1 MFRYL
6 GFLLF
11 QILALPCQEVFAQSK
26 ITLSGYIRDGKNGEA
41 LIGASVSVKN
51 PPSGTLTNEY
61 GYYALSL
68 PPGTYTFVI
77 SYVGYS
83 PITQTLNL
91 TEKTVLNLE
100 LKEAPAV
107 LEEVQITDRI
117 ENGNVTELKMSTEKL
132 NVEMIRKLPQLF
144 GEVDIVRTIMLLPG
158 VQNAGEGTTGFY
170 VRGGGQDQN
179 LILLDEAPVY
189 NASHFLG
196 FFSVF
201 NSDAI
206 KDVEIY
212 KGGIPA
218 QYGGRLASLLDIRMK
233 EGNNKKFSGS
243 GGIGTIASRLTLEG
257 PIVKD
262 KSSFMISGRRT
273 YADLFLKMA
282 PNEAIR
288 NNSLYFYDLNMKVNY
303 TLNKKNRVYLSGYF
317 GRDNFSFAK
326 VFSLGWGNA
335 TGTLRWNHLYSD
347 KLFSNT
353 TAYFSNYDYALT
365 IDAGVSNFK
374 WSSNMQ
380 EGGVR
385 QDFTWY
391 LNQNHRLQFGGQAA
405 YRIFKPGKLEPTAN
419 NSLFEKLESET
430 RYGAEYGVFISDK
443 HKISRRISLEY
454 GLRLSAWQNFG
465 PGTVWQYQN
474 GDTRQDTTGRKTYAG
489 GQVYQTYAGLEPR
502 LAGMYLLNDESSVK
516 LNYNRT
522 RQYIQL
528 ASNSTSALP
537 TDIWIP
543 SSPWVKPQISDQV
556 AAGYFRNFQNNRFEA
571 SAEVYVKSMQN
582 QVDFRDNAQVFF
594 NERIEAELRRG
605 IGRAYG
611 TEWMIKKQ
619 SGKTTGWIS
628 YTLSRTE
635 RKIDGLNNDNWFPAR
650 YDRTHSANVILS
662 HAFTPRLSVS
672 FAWVYATGN
681 AVTFPAGRY
690 EYNGQIVPLYTE
702 RNGFRIPAYHRGDLS
717 ATLNSKE
724 KEGRKWKSN
733 WNFSVYNFYM
743 RKNAFSIYF
752 RQNKDNPAQTE
763 AVMVYLFGLIPSV
776 TYNFNF

>member
-1 MFRYL
+1 MKSLIIYL
-6 GFLLF
+6 FFLIAGINLV
-11 QILALPCQEVFAQSK
+11 LAQTKV
-26 ITLSGYIRDGKNGEA
+26 TLSGYVRDGKNGESM
-41 LIGASVSVKN
+41 IGASIGIKELAT
-51 PPSGTLTNEY
+51 GTLTNEY
-61 GYYALSL
+61 GYYAISV
-68 PPGTYTFVI
+68 PPGNYTLVI
-77 SYVGYS
+77 SYVGYEAQQK
-83 PITQTLNL
+83 PISL
-91 TEKTVLNLE
+91 TEKTTLNFE
-100 LKEAPAV
+100 LTESITT
-107 LEEVQITDRI
+107 LEEVKITDKA
-117 ENGNVTELKMSTEKL
+117 ETANVTDLKMSTEKMS
-132 NVEMIRKLPQLF
+132 VEMIRKLPQLF
-144 GEVDIVRTIMLLPG
+144 GEVDVIRTLMLLPG
-158 VQNAGEGTTGFY
+158 IQNAGEGTTGFY

-233 EGNNKKFSGS
+233 EGNNKKFSAS
-243 GGIGTIASRLTLEG
+243 GGIGTISSRLTLEA

-273 YADLFLKMA
+273 YADMFLKMA
-282 PNEAIR
+282 PNKDIR
-288 NNSLYFYDLNMKVNY
+288 DNSLYFYDLNTKVNY
-303 TLNKKNRVYLSGYF
+303 TVNEKNRLYLSGYF
-317 GRDNFSFAK
+317 GRDNFAFAN

-335 TGTLRWNHLYSD
+335 TGTLRWNHLYNE

-380 EGGVR
+380 EGGIK

-391 LNQNHRLQFGGQAA
+391 VNQKHRLQFGFQGA
-405 YRIFKPGKLEPTAN
+405 YRVFKPGKLEPTSN
-419 NSLFEKLESET
+419 NSLFAKLESET
-430 RYGAEYGVFISDK
+430 KYGAEYAAYISDK
-443 HKISRRISLEY
+443 HKLSSRISLEY
-454 GLRLSAWQNFG
+454 GLRLSAYQNFG
-465 PGTVWQYQN
+465 PGNVWQYQN
-474 GDTRQDTTGRKTYAG
+474 NDSSQDTTGRKTYDRG
-489 GQVYQTYAGLEPR
+489 EVYNTYWGLEPR
-502 LAGMYLLNDESSVK
+502 LAGMYLLNDVSSVK
-516 LNYNRT
+516 INYNRT

-543 SSPWVKPQISDQV
+543 SSPYIKPQISDQV
-556 AAGYFRNFQNNRFEA
+556 AGGYFRNFRNNQYEA
-571 SAEVYVKSMQN
+571 SAEIYVKSMQN

-594 NERIEAELRRG
+594 NERIESELRHG
-605 IGRAYG
+605 VGRAYG

-619 SGKTTGWIS
+619 TGKTTGWVS

-635 RKIDGLNNDNWFPAR
+635 RKINGLNEDNWFPAR
-650 YDRTHSANVILS
+650 YDRTHSANFILTHQFS
-662 HAFTPRLSVS
+662 KRLSAS

-681 AVTFPAGRY
+681 AVTFPAARY
-690 EYNGQIVPLYTE
+690 QYNGQIVPLYTE
-702 RNGFRIPAYHRGDLS
+702 RNGFRMPAYHRGDLS

-724 KEGRKWKSN
+724 KEKRKWNSN

-752 RQNKDNPAQTE
+752 RQNKDNPQQTE
-763 AVMVYLFGLIPSV
+763 AVMVYLFGIIPSV

>member
-1 MFRYL
+1 MRIRIAHF
-6 GFLLF
+6 FLIF
-11 QILALPCQEVFAQSK
+11 VCVSAVSAQIPMRL
-26 ITLSGYIRDGKNGEA
+26 TLSGYVRDARNGES
-41 LIGASVSVKN
+41 LIGATISVKELGE
-51 PPSGTLTNEY
+51 GTLTNEY

-68 PPGTYTFVI
+68 PPGNYTLVYR
-77 SYVGYS
+77 YVGYE
-83 PITQTLNL
+83 PKNLQVNLREKITQN
-91 TEKTVLNLE
+91 VE
-100 LKEAPAV
+100 LSESVKV
-107 LEEVQITDRI
+107 LEEVLVTDKA
-117 ENGNVTELKMSTEKL
+117 ETANVTELKMSTEKM

-144 GEVDIVRTIMLLPG
+144 GEVDVIRTMMLLPG

-218 QYGGRLASLLDIRMK
+218 QYGGRLSSLLDIRMK
-233 EGNNKKFSGS
+233 EGNSKKFSGS
-243 GGIGTIASRLTLEG
+243 GGIGTISSRLTLEA

-282 PNEAIR
+282 SNEAIR
-288 NNSLYFYDLNMKVNY
+288 DNSLYFYDLNMKANY
-303 TLNKKNRVYLSGYF
+303 TVNEKNRFYLSGYF
-317 GRDNFSFAK
+317 GRDNFGFSD

-335 TGTLRWNHLYSD
+335 TGTLRWNHLYNE

-353 TAYFSNYDYALT
+353 TVYFSNYDYALSV
-365 IDAGVSNFK
+365 DAGVSNFK
-374 WSSNMQ
+374 WRSNMQ
-380 EGGVR
+380 EIGLK

-391 LNQNHRLQFGGQAA
+391 MNQKHRIQLGFQGA
-405 YRIFKPGKLEPTAN
+405 YRIFKPGTLEPKGN
-419 NSLFEKLESET
+419 NSLFQKLISET
-430 RYGAEYGVFISDK
+430 RYGGEYGIYLSDK
-443 HKISRRISLEY
+443 HKITSRISAEY
-454 GLRLSAWQNFG
+454 GVRLSAFQNYG

-474 GDTRQDTTGRKTYAG
+474 NDRTQDTTGSKRYNS
-489 GQVYQTYAGLEPR
+489 GQVYNTYWGLEPR
-502 LAGMYLLNDESSVK
+502 LAGMYLLNDVSSVK
-516 LNYNRT
+516 INYNRT

-543 SSPWVKPQISDQV
+543 SSPWIKPQIADQI
-556 AAGYFRNFQNNRFEA
+556 AAGYFRNFKNNRFEA

-594 NERIEAELRRG
+594 NERIEAELRTG

-611 TEWMIKKQ
+611 AEWMVKKQ
-619 SGKTTGWIS
+619 QGKTTGWIS

-635 RKIDGLNNDNWFPAR
+635 RKIQGLNANNWFPAR
-650 YDRTHSANVILS
+650 YDRTHSANLILTHEVS
-662 HAFTPRLSVS
+662 KRLSFS

-681 AVTFPAGRY
+681 AVTFPAARY
-690 EYNGQIVPLYTE
+690 EYNGQIVPLYTD
-702 RNGFRIPAYHRGDLS
+702 RNGFRMPAYHRGDLS
-717 ATLNSKE
+717 ATLNSKQKE
-724 KEGRKWKSN
+724 KRKWNSN

-752 RQNKDNPAQTE
+752 RPNKDNPQKTE
-763 AVMVYLFGLIPSV
+763 AVMVYLFGIIPSV